1 MFEQWHSLLVQRDN
15 FSNKDASCCFKKN
28 AKTAE
33 QLENDNEAKLKS
45 ITVLRNVRARR
56 IIEIQ
61 FGFWSCSIL
70 YIN

>member
-1 MFEQWHSLLVQRDN
+1 M
-15 FSNKDASCCFKKN
+15 
-28 AKTAE
+28 KTTE

-45 ITVLRNVRARR
+45 IMVLRNVHARR

-61 FGFWSCSIL
+61 FGFWSPLIL